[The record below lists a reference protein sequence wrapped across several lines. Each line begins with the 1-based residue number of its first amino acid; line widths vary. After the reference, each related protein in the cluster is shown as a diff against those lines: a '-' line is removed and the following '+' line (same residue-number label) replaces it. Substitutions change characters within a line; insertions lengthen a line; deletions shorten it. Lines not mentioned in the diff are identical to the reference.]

1 MIQLIEQSQLPGCLC
16 ARLRGT
22 DASALKRVSMNPII
36 AVATLRLRH
45 RLRPSAIALA
55 VIGLCAAL
63 DVGCASSINRAQ
75 RWIVGDWAADYQ
87 TAERLARESNTGVLI
102 LYTNIDLTRKDAMRE
117 AVKDA
122 ASGDAGKYVRCV
134 LFRDNEPD
142 RRYVAQYGVD
152 RAPALIVVHPDGSY
166 HARSGSM
173 SAEQIADFLAS
184 ATPPG
189 SVAKLNP
196 FVPRESNYA
205 WNSDFE
211 SAERMSRESGRP
223 MLVVL
228 DRWMTRDW
236 RKLQA
241 MLERREV
248 YTRFADMI
256 HCRPGSL
263 WSSSGSVAARFGVK
277 NLPAL
282 VIVEPDGNARTLE
295 LPTSY
300 EAIVRFADGTRR
312 GASAADRL
320 PPFQGGTQGGSHDA
334 NASTAGGSTAA
345 AAPNPK

>member
-1 MIQLIEQSQLPGCLC
+1 MIELIEQNQLHGCLC
-16 ARLRGT
+16 ARPCGT
-22 DASALKRVSMNPII
+22 DASELKRVPVNPVV
-36 AVATLRLRH
+36 ALATLRLRH
-45 RLRPSAIALA
+45 RSRPSAITLA
-55 VIGLCAAL
+55 VVCLCAAL

-75 RWIVGDWAADYQ
+75 RWVVGDWAADYQ

-102 LYTNIDLTRKDAMRE
+102 LYTNIDLTREDAMRE
-117 AVKDA
+117 AAKGA
-122 ASGDAGKYVRCV
+122 ATIGDAGKYVRCV

-152 RAPALIVVHPDGSY
+152 RAPALIVVHPDGTY
-166 HARSGSM
+166 HARSGAM

-189 SVAKLNP
+189 STPRLNP
-196 FVPRESNYA
+196 FIPRESNYA
-205 WNSDFE
+205 WNSDIE
-211 SAERMSRESGRP
+211 SAERMSRASGRP

-236 RKLQA
+236 RKLRA

-256 HCRPGSL
+256 HCRPADHTRLGRGLL
-263 WSSSGSVAARFGVK
+263 WSSSGSAAARFGVK

-282 VIVEPDGNARTLE
+282 VIVEPDGNAQALE

-300 EAIVRFADGTRR
+300 EAIVRFADNVR
-312 GASAADRL
+312 GSA
-320 PPFQGGTQGGSHDA
+320 T
-334 NASTAGGSTAA
+334 ASTGADEGAAVGSTAA
-345 AAPNPK
+345 AAPNGK